1 MSRRLAKLGL
11 SAAAMKRIAGA
22 GSKQA
27 TMDNAVWDMVDLC
40 RESLG
45 DDNFI
50 ESLIKAMSTE
60 EAAENLEFIIQT
72 WDLRAVDDEEDGY

>member
-1 MSRRLAKLGL
+1 
-11 SAAAMKRIAGA
+11 
-22 GSKQA
+22 
-27 TMDNAVWDMVDLC
+27 MVDLC